1 MARRMRQ
8 PSTGAFTTARGLLP
22 LIVVS
27 LFLFAVPIVMLIIG
41 AFRNAPPSAP
51 AQWSLDAFVRTYTD
65 PDSYRTLG
73 NSVILALS
81 STLIGVVI
89 ALVLAFLVSRTTTPL
104 RKIVT
109 PAMVLVVALP
119 PLFYAISWGMLG
131 NPAIGMINTVWRSLT
146 GLQDAIFNANS
157 WEGLI
162 LVVALKNTAFIYL
175 LVIGPFRALD
185 RSLEEAAQVSGA
197 GRLRTVIGIDLAV
210 LAPAITGVT
219 ILSLVISLEAFDV
232 PLFLGTRVG
241 IDVFSTQI
249 YGYIADRSPADYG
262 AASALSMLLIVV
274 VIGLVVAQW
283 KILGSRRYTTVT
295 GKSYRT
301 EPWHIGPWRWVGTA
315 FIVLYLFVAIVLPL
329 LQLVLGSLQPVFG
342 AGGDL
347 TLINY
352 QNLLK
357 NPQIASAL
365 RSTFLV
371 ASIGGFVAMLLAMTI
386 VYAVT
391 HNESRLRRLL
401 DMLTW
406 LPYTVPGVV
415 LALGLAWTYVSIPGL
430 RQLYG
435 SLLLVGL
442 ALVVAVIPIATRSVQ
457 PAFGQINRELEEA
470 ARVSG
475 AGAWRVIVGVV
486 LPLIM
491 PSFLAGWF
499 VVAIVVSGNLAIPIL
514 LSSSLT
520 PTVPLQVYQL
530 YTQGQI
536 AQAAA
541 LFVFMLVGLVAGFL
555 AIALVGW
562 IVRRLITRG
571 RRPTHPVAVT
581 EAALTGAFL
590 LEEPGMADEEEPHRD
605 LAEGANR

>member
-1 MARRMRQ
+1 
-8 PSTGAFTTARGLLP
+8 
-22 LIVVS
+22 
-27 LFLFAVPIVMLIIG
+27 
-41 AFRNAPPSAP
+41 
-51 AQWSLDAFVRTYTD
+51 
-65 PDSYRTLG
+65 
-73 NSVILALS
+73 
-81 STLIGVVI
+81 
-89 ALVLAFLVSRTTTPL
+89 
-104 RKIVT
+104 
-109 PAMVLVVALP
+109 MVLVVALP

-131 NPAIGMINTVWRSLT
+131 NPTIGMINTVWRSLT
-146 GLQDAIFNANS
+146 GLQDALFNANS

-274 VIGLVVAQW
+274 VIGLVFAQW

-315 FIVLYLFVAIVLPL
+315 FIVLYLMVAIVLPL
-329 LQLVLGSLQPVFG
+329 IQLVLGSLQPVFG

-371 ASIGGFVAMLLAMTI
+371 ASIGGFVAMVLAMTI

-430 RQLYG
+430 RQL
-435 SLLLVGL
+435 VR
-442 ALVVAVIPIATRSVQ
+442 VT
-457 PAFGQINRELEEA
+457 A
-470 ARVSG
+470 AGG
-475 AGAWRVIVGVV
+475 AGARGRGDTYRDPIGATRVRSDQSRTRG
-486 LPLIM
+486 
-491 PSFLAGWF
+491 SRQGERGGRLAGHRRHR
-499 VVAIVVSGNLAIPIL
+499 
-514 LSSSLT
+514 
-520 PTVPLQVYQL
+520 
-530 YTQGQI
+530 
-536 AQAAA
+536 AAA
-541 LFVFMLVGLVAGFL
+541 DHAELPCRL
-555 AIALVGW
+555 
-562 IVRRLITRG
+562 VRRGDRRLGQSRDSDPPVVEPHADGSAPGLSALHTGPDRAGSRALRLHARRAG
-571 RRPTHPVAVT
+571 RRLPRDRLHRLDREAPDHAQPTT
-581 EAALTGAFL
+581 RSSCGASRR
-590 LEEPGMADEEEPHRD
+590 PR
-605 LAEGANR
+605 